1 VSRRAIVDGG
11 VPIELGTVAYVFDL
25 WSSRPVFHAFAWRDY
40 SARSRCGRALNPR
53 AVGMPPRHA
62 LAFARPCRTCWPE
75 LRGEPRS

>member
-25 WSSRPVFHAFAWRDY
+25 WSSRPVFHTWGWSGY
-40 SARSRCGRALNPR
+40 SRCGRALAGR
-53 AVGMPPRHA
+53 VGMEPRHA